1 MLGHGWPPGSLLV
14 LPCELCYHIICVPLL
29 CLHCMLCCFHSTWT
43 GVEASFVLYI
53 ASTFLLS
60 VCAKA
65 NREGQKKLWFGALCR
80 SQSPIFGPSDL
91 IAMPVLTVQWGGIL
105 CRLICTRG
113 L

>member
-1 MLGHGWPPGSLLV
+1 MLGHGRPPSSLLV

-29 CLHCMLCCFHSTWT
+29 CLHCMLCCFHSTWI

-65 NREGQKKLWFGALCR
+65 NREGKKNSGLEPCAGANPQFLVH
-80 SQSPIFGPSDL
+80 L
-91 IAMPVLTVQWGGIL
+91 I
-105 CRLICTRG
+105 
-113 L
+113 